1 MKHEK
6 VSPVPPEDL
15 PATPATGLTEA
26 EAARRAEMGLDN
38 RHKADAGKSVGQILA
53 GNFFSLF
60 NMLNFALAACL
71 ILVGSYRNMLFLGVV
86 FSNTLIGTVQE
97 LRAKRTLQR
106 LKLLNAPAARVLR
119 EGQEKICRMEQ
130 LVLGDLVVARAGDQI
145 LADGQVV
152 EGQGAANESLLTGES
167 DAIGKSP
174 GDELLSGSYLME
186 GRLVYRLTR
195 VGAESYAGRLIR
207 EAKAIKPPK
216 SVLMTD
222 LNRLV
227 RLVSMLLCPLGLLL
241 FLKQFY
247 LSHIALTEAVPTT
260 VAAMIGMIP
269 EGLILLT
276 SVALAVGVVR
286 LGGKGTLVQELYG
299 IETLARVDTLC
310 LDKTGTLTKGE
321 MAVERLDPVGCT
333 EADMRRELGRFLSA
347 FDDPTPTLE
356 ALRRAIP
363 PVEGV
368 VTGTLPFSSARKKSA
383 VAFDDGTVLV
393 LGAPSFVMEGE
404 LPVPVRQRMEAA
416 AGEGLRVL
424 LLARAKGALEGE
436 SISAPLEVLGLCC
449 LSDVI
454 RENAADT
461 LAYFRRQGVTVKVI
475 SGDDPRTVAHI
486 ARRVGLEGWEN
497 AVDATTLGEGAALAE
512 AAERYTIFG
521 RVTPAQK
528 RELVEAMKAAGHS
541 VAMTGDGVNDIPAL
555 KAADC
560 SIAMAGGSDA
570 AKNAAQLTLMNAD
583 FAAMPVIVGEGRRVI
598 NNITRAASLFL
609 VKTLYSF
616 LLSVL
621 MLFLPLAYPFQ
632 PVQLTLI
639 SSLTVGIPSFF
650 LALEPNQERVRGS
663 FLETVLRRALP
674 GAVAVAVCSALAMAS
689 GQVFGLTM
697 DVDNTIA
704 CLVTALVGLLV
715 LLRVCVPLNPAR
727 GALLAVMTA
736 GLVCGVTLAGKVFFL
751 VPLQGTAVWIT
762 LGLCVLALGLMLLVE
777 GLMKRVEKQR
787 EVSKAM
793 G

>member
-1 MKHEK
+1 M
-6 VSPVPPEDL
+6 
-15 PATPATGLTEA
+15 
-26 EAARRAEMGLDN
+26 
-38 RHKADAGKSVGQILA
+38 
-53 GNFFSLF
+53 
-60 NMLNFALAACL
+60 
-71 ILVGSYRNMLFLGVV
+71 
-86 FSNTLIGTVQE
+86 
-97 LRAKRTLQR
+97 
-106 LKLLNAPAARVLR
+106 
-119 EGQEKICRMEQ
+119 
-130 LVLGDLVVARAGDQI
+130 
-145 LADGQVV
+145 
-152 EGQGAANESLLTGES
+152 
-167 DAIGKSP
+167 
-174 GDELLSGSYLME
+174 
-186 GRLVYRLTR
+186 
-195 VGAESYAGRLIR
+195 
-207 EAKAIKPPK
+207 
-216 SVLMTD
+216 
-222 LNRLV
+222 
-227 RLVSMLLCPLGLLL
+227 
-241 FLKQFY
+241 
-247 LSHIALTEAVPTT
+247 
-260 VAAMIGMIP
+260 
-269 EGLILLT
+269 
-276 SVALAVGVVR
+276 
-286 LGGKGTLVQELYG
+286 
-299 IETLARVDTLC
+299 
-310 LDKTGTLTKGE
+310 
-321 MAVERLDPVGCT
+321 
-333 EADMRRELGRFLSA
+333 
-347 FDDPTPTLE
+347 
-356 ALRRAIP
+356 
-363 PVEGV
+363 
-368 VTGTLPFSSARKKSA
+368 
-383 VAFDDGTVLV
+383 
-393 LGAPSFVMEGE
+393 
-404 LPVPVRQRMEAA
+404 
-416 AGEGLRVL
+416 
-424 LLARAKGALEGE
+424 
-436 SISAPLEVLGLCC
+436 
-449 LSDVI
+449 
-454 RENAADT
+454 
-461 LAYFRRQGVTVKVI
+461 
-475 SGDDPRTVAHI
+475 
-486 ARRVGLEGWEN
+486 
-497 AVDATTLGEGAALAE
+497 
-512 AAERYTIFG
+512 
-521 RVTPAQK
+521 TPAQK
-528 RELVEAMKAAGHS
+528 QELVEAMKAAGHS

-583 FAAMPVIVGEGRRVI
+583 FAAMPAIVGEGRRVI